1 MDIPT
6 LITVTSCASNSS
18 IIFNGLKSVGRLMSS
33 CEENRKSN
41 FKIIMKKLH
50 PAGYGSPEGVSDI
63 DSVRQ
68 ETFNS
73 ISSYIKIS
81 LFLTRT
87 YTHTHTHSHTRTN
100 LHFHSSSP
108 FSLSISFGLLEF
120 LIVKSLIIISL
131 TVSHFSTIC
140 YDILPKCLQRF
151 ICFLLQTTHIRVV
164 IWFDEGHNL
173 PLNKSRVTFYL

>member
-87 YTHTHTHSHTRTN
+87 YTHTHTHSPLAHTHKLT
-100 LHFHSSSP
+100 LSLLFTI
-108 FSLSISFGLLEF
+108 FSL
-120 LIVKSLIIISL
+120 
-131 TVSHFSTIC
+131 
-140 YDILPKCLQRF
+140 RF
-151 ICFLLQTTHIRVV
+151 FWIT
-164 IWFDEGHNL
+164 
-173 PLNKSRVTFYL
+173 